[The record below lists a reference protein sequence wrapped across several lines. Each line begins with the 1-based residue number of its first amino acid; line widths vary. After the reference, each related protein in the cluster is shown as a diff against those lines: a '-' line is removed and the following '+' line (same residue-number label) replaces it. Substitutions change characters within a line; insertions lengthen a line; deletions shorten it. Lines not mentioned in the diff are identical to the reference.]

1 METTLEKTEVSSEQH
16 IADVIEIKDSEILEV
31 TNYWTCDACGGDSE
45 TGCMMSDPDDCVRY

>member
-1 METTLEKTEVSSEQH
+1 MNTTLEKTEERGEQL
-16 IADVIEIKDSEILEV
+16 ISDVIEIKDSEILEV

>member
-16 IADVIEIKDSEILEV
+16 ITDVIKIEDSEILEV
-31 TNYWTCDACGGDSE
+31 TNYWTCDAGGGDSE